1 MHTDIVTVNHKNQV
15 FVSSREVA
23 AKFNKRHSNVIR
35 DIQELHFSNKDKEE
49 FMKFFSRNFEE
60 QRISLNNSP
69 RRGRPPEPHYLI
81 SRDGFVLLAMGFTG
95 RKALEWKVKF
105 LNAFNELEQTLQTK
119 LPALQAENERLKLEN
134 AELREK
140 PKALKG
146 ARADSIPAPVLQENL
161 FGVVEAIR
169 WELRRKETLDQQTQA
184 KAQARHMRK
193 MMKGL
198 AAKYDA
204 LIERIDMMEGNKKA
218 KLIRMI
224 KDEPE

>member
-1 MHTDIVTVNHKNQV
+1 VRALIV
-15 FVSSREVA
+15 F
-23 AKFNKRHSNVIR
+23 
-35 DIQELHFSNKDKEE
+35 
-49 FMKFFSRNFEE
+49 
-60 QRISLNNSP
+60 
-69 RRGRPPEPHYLI
+69 PHPYC
-81 SRDGFVLLAMGFTG
+81 
-95 RKALEWKVKF
+95 RK
-105 LNAFNELEQTLQTK
+105 
-119 LPALQAENERLKLEN
+119 
-134 AELREK
+134 
-140 PKALKG
+140 
-146 ARADSIPAPVLQENL
+146 IL